1 MNYISCLQVCYKE
14 SFGYLHNIFI
24 MASPGQRCGSCGHI
38 MAGFD
43 LHKKCARCRDKKMGD
58 DPCVKGQH
66 CDLCDSFSDS
76 QKGMLAT
83 PQYQIRKDKKAG
95 TLVSP
100 SKVTVVGPVDNQT
113 DFEMVPDA
121 AHAQERVITGSS
133 PTAFGQASVGDFVS
147 RQDLELLNNQLEEK
161 FARFEALLSRTN
173 IFSTPKMPGSTI
185 QAPISDTPFINP
197 SPDPGAT
204 CPVRPPGQELE
215 VSPAVK
221 KHKGKSKQKKA
232 FKPASSAGSSDQ
244 IASDPIPPPK
254 TVVPSPGLQTLEK
267 PEETVSSFTSVTSL
281 GSASQPVITGPQH
294 SSGSASFAPDSFV
307 HHRSATFQW
316 FCFLCSG
323 QFCSAGSGS
332 VRRGTPSGSGQIK
345 TGEEGE
351 LSDSEVAERN
361 EEMNY
366 RETVRSVRS
375 FLGWSCIPDFE
386 AAVGDTDNRSDNPWK
401 GKHPRRTGK
410 VSVELPADDWLC
422 YKMEKLNTRAAEGY
436 PSRAQE
442 AAGLKQDQFIR
453 TPKSQAKWYTQ
464 SRIKQDGNQRPGRT
478 IYGWSR
484 SEARLNSQFSR
495 IAKISSY
502 PSSGPASRPISQ
514 EILRRWDQCARES
527 SLITNHAAGFNRC
540 VSEIQDKMN
549 QHISFLNSTIVKGK
563 APKEVTDAVKDLK
576 DLSAFHSSVSVA
588 LGTAFQHLADS
599 LFVQL
604 ANFILLRRDSY
615 LEYVRPGLKPDT
627 WNKLRNAPLFTY
639 GLFPDD
645 VLAVAEQDIQKHES
659 NRSAPGPGSG
669 TYQHSKKHQ
678 FRYQPYDK
686 KDSRQSVFLSS
697 QTQQPWRQF
706 SGRGRGKN
714 RGRGGSSSTYYSKP
728 ARGSKPYK

>member
-1 MNYISCLQVCYKE
+1 
-14 SFGYLHNIFI
+14 
-24 MASPGQRCGSCGHI
+24 MASPGQRRGSCGHV
-38 MAGFD
+38 MAAFD

-83 PQYQIRKDKKAG
+83 PQYQIRKDKAG

-100 SKVTVVGPVDNQT
+100 SKVTVVGPVEDQI
-113 DFEMVPDA
+113 DFEMAPDA

-133 PTAFGQASVGDFVS
+133 PAAFGQTSAGDFVS

-173 IFSTPKMPGSTI
+173 IFSTPKMPVSTI
-185 QAPISDTPFINP
+185 QAPISNTPFINP

-204 CPVRPPGQELE
+204 GLVRPPGQDLE

-221 KHKGKSKQKKA
+221 KRKGKSKQKKSI
-232 FKPASSAGSSDQ
+232 KPASSVGASDQ
-244 IASDPIPPPK
+244 IAMDPVPLSK
-254 TVVPSPGLQTLEK
+254 TVVPGPGLQALEK

-294 SSGSASFAPDSFV
+294 SSGSASFALDSFV
-307 HHRSATFQW
+307 QPDPALSDGDPIPDRSDKD
-316 FCFLCSG
+316 S
-323 QFCSAGSGS
+323 
-332 VRRGTPSGSGQIK
+332 
-345 TGEEGE
+345 GEEGE

-366 RETVRSVRS
+366 RETVRSVRA
-375 FLGWSCIPDFE
+375 FLGWSHIPDFE

-478 IYGWSR
+478 IFGWSG

-514 EILRRWDQCARES
+514 EILRQWEQCAREG

-549 QHISFLNSTIVKGK
+549 QHISFLNCAIVKGK
-563 APKEVTDAVKDLK
+563 APKEVTDAIKDLK
-576 DLSAFHSSVSVA
+576 DLSAFHTSISVA

-615 LEYVRPGLKPDT
+615 LEYVKPGLKPDT

-645 VLAVAEQDIQKHES
+645 VLAVAEQDIQKQES
-659 NRSAPGPGSG
+659 NRSASGPGSG
-669 TYQHSKKHQ
+669 TFQHSRKHQ
-678 FRYQPYDK
+678 FRYQPYEK
-686 KDSRQSVFLSS
+686 KDSRQSGFSSS
-697 QTQQPWRQF
+697 QTRQPWRQF
-706 SGRGRGKN
+706 SGRGRGKS
-714 RGRGGSSSTYYSKP
+714 RGRGGSSSTYYSQACP
-728 ARGSKPYK
+728 WY

>member
-1 MNYISCLQVCYKE
+1 M
-14 SFGYLHNIFI
+14 
-24 MASPGQRCGSCGHI
+24 P
-38 MAGFD
+38 
-43 LHKKCARCRDKKMGD
+43 
-58 DPCVKGQH
+58 
-66 CDLCDSFSDS
+66 
-76 QKGMLAT
+76 
-83 PQYQIRKDKKAG
+83 
-95 TLVSP
+95 VS
-100 SKVTVVGPVDNQT
+100 T
-113 DFEMVPDA
+113 F
-121 AHAQERVITGSS
+121 
-133 PTAFGQASVGDFVS
+133 
-147 RQDLELLNNQLEEK
+147 
-161 FARFEALLSRTN
+161 
-173 IFSTPKMPGSTI
+173 

-204 CPVRPPGQELE
+204 GPVRPPGQELE

-232 FKPASSAGSSDQ
+232 FKLAASAGSSDQ
-244 IASDPIPPPK
+244 IASGPIPPLK

-267 PEETVSSFTSVTSL
+267 PEETVSSFTSVTS
-281 GSASQPVITGPQH
+281 QPVITGPQH
-294 SSGSASFAPDSFV
+294 SSGSTSFAPDSFTQLDPALSDGEPLPD
-307 HHRSATFQW
+307 RSDKD
-316 FCFLCSG
+316 S
-323 QFCSAGSGS
+323 
-332 VRRGTPSGSGQIK
+332 
-345 TGEEGE
+345 GEEGE
-351 LSDSEVAERN
+351 LSDSEVVERN

-366 RETVRSVRS
+366 RETVRSVRA
-375 FLGWSCIPDFE
+375 FLGWSHIPDFE

-464 SRIKQDGNQRPGRT
+464 SRIKQDGNQRPERT
-478 IYGWSR
+478 IFGWSG
-484 SEARLNSQFSR
+484 SKARLNSQFS
-495 IAKISSY
+495 
-502 PSSGPASRPISQ
+502 SRPISQ
-514 EILRRWDQCARES
+514 EILRRWEQCAREG

-604 ANFILLRRDSY
+604 ANFNLLRRDSY

-627 WNKLRNAPLFTY
+627 WNKLRSAPLFTY

-659 NRSAPGPGSG
+659 NRSAPGPSSG
-669 TYQHSKKHQ
+669 TFQHSKKHQ
-678 FRYQPYDK
+678 FRFQPYDK
-686 KDSRQSVFLSS
+686 KDSRQSGFSSS

>member
-1 MNYISCLQVCYKE
+1 
-14 SFGYLHNIFI
+14 
-24 MASPGQRCGSCGHI
+24 MASPGQRRGSCGHV

-58 DPCVKGQH
+58 DPCVKGQR

-100 SKVTVVGPVDNQT
+100 SKVTVVGPVEDQT
-113 DFEMVPDA
+113 DFEMAPDA
-121 AHAQERVITGSS
+121 AHAQERVFTGAS
-133 PTAFGQASVGDFVS
+133 PAALGQASVGDFVS
-147 RQDLELLNNQLEEK
+147 HQDLELLNNQLEEK

-173 IFSTPKMPGSTI
+173 IFSTPKMPVSTF

-204 CPVRPPGQELE
+204 SPVRPPGQELE

-232 FKPASSAGSSDQ
+232 SKPAASAGSSDQ
-244 IASDPIPPPK
+244 IASDPIPPLK
-254 TVVPSPGLQTLEK
+254 TVVPGPGLQTLEK

-281 GSASQPVITGPQH
+281 GSSSKPVITGPQH
-294 SSGSASFAPDSFV
+294 SSGSTSFAPDSFTQPDPPLSDGEPLLD
-307 HHRSATFQW
+307 RSDKD
-316 FCFLCSG
+316 S
-323 QFCSAGSGS
+323 
-332 VRRGTPSGSGQIK
+332 
-345 TGEEGE
+345 GEEGE
-351 LSDSEVAERN
+351 LSDSEVVERN

-366 RETVRSVRS
+366 RETVRSVRA
-375 FLGWSCIPDFE
+375 FLGWSHIPDFE

-453 TPKSQAKWYTQ
+453 TPKSQAKWYTH

-478 IYGWSR
+478 IFGWSG

-514 EILRRWDQCARES
+514 EILRRWEQCAREG

-576 DLSAFHSSVSVA
+576 DLSAFHSSISVA

-659 NRSAPGPGSG
+659 NRSAPGPGSD
-669 TYQHSKKHQ
+669 TFQHSKKHQ

-686 KDSRQSVFLSS
+686 KESRQSGFSSS

-728 ARGSKPYK
+728 ARGGKPYK

>member
-14 SFGYLHNIFI
+14 SFGYLRNIFI
-24 MASPGQRCGSCGHI
+24 MASPGQRRGSCGHV
-38 MAGFD
+38 MAAFD

-58 DPCVKGQH
+58 DPCVKGQR
-66 CDLCDSFSDS
+66 CDLCDSLSES

-100 SKVTVVGPVDNQT
+100 SKVTVVGPVEDQI
-113 DFEMVPDA
+113 DFQMPPDA
-121 AHAQERVITGSS
+121 AHAQERVFTGAS
-133 PTAFGQASVGDFVS
+133 PAAQASVGDFVS

-173 IFSTPKMPGSTI
+173 IFSTPKMPVSAVH
-185 QAPISDTPFINP
+185 APISDTPFINP

-204 CPVRPPGQELE
+204 GPVRPPGQELV

-221 KHKGKSKQKKA
+221 KHKGKSKHKKA
-232 FKPASSAGSSDQ
+232 VKPAASAGSSDQ
-244 IASDPIPPPK
+244 IASDPIPPFK
-254 TVVPSPGLQTLEK
+254 TVVPGPGLQTLEK
-267 PEETVSSFTSVTSL
+267 PEETVSSVTSL
-281 GSASQPVITGPQH
+281 GSSSQPVITGPQP
-294 SSGSASFAPDSFV
+294 SSGATSFAPDSFTQPDPALSDEEPLPD
-307 HHRSATFQW
+307 RSDKD
-316 FCFLCSG
+316 S
-323 QFCSAGSGS
+323 
-332 VRRGTPSGSGQIK
+332 
-345 TGEEGE
+345 GEEGE
-351 LSDSEVAERN
+351 LSDSEVVERN

-366 RETVRSVRS
+366 RKTVRSVRS
-375 FLGWSCIPDFE
+375 FLGWSHIPDFE

-478 IYGWSR
+478 IFGWSG

-514 EILRRWDQCARES
+514 EILRRWEQCAREG

-686 KDSRQSVFLSS
+686 KDSRQSGFSSS

>member
-1 MNYISCLQVCYKE
+1 MPVL
-14 SFGYLHNIFI
+14 
-24 MASPGQRCGSCGHI
+24 
-38 MAGFD
+38 
-43 LHKKCARCRDKKMGD
+43 
-58 DPCVKGQH
+58 
-66 CDLCDSFSDS
+66 
-76 QKGMLAT
+76 
-83 PQYQIRKDKKAG
+83 QIR
-95 TLVSP
+95 LLRIQFLLP
-100 SKVTVVGPVDNQT
+100 
-113 DFEMVPDA
+113 
-121 AHAQERVITGSS
+121 
-133 PTAFGQASVGDFVS
+133 
-147 RQDLELLNNQLEEK
+147 RQL
-161 FARFEALLSRTN
+161 
-173 IFSTPKMPGSTI
+173 
-185 QAPISDTPFINP
+185 
-197 SPDPGAT
+197 
-204 CPVRPPGQELE
+204 CPVQVYKLL
-215 VSPAVK
+215 K
-221 KHKGKSKQKKA
+221 
-232 FKPASSAGSSDQ
+232 
-244 IASDPIPPPK
+244 
-254 TVVPSPGLQTLEK
+254 K
-267 PEETVSSFTSVTSL
+267 PETVFSFTIDTSL
-281 GSASQPVITGPQH
+281 GSSQPVITGPQH
-294 SSGSASFAPDSFV
+294 SSGSTSFAPDSFAQPDLALSDGEPLPD
-307 HHRSATFQW
+307 RSDKD
-316 FCFLCSG
+316 S
-323 QFCSAGSGS
+323 
-332 VRRGTPSGSGQIK
+332 
-345 TGEEGE
+345 GEEGE

-366 RETVRSVRS
+366 TETVRSVRA
-375 FLGWSCIPDFE
+375 FLGWSHIPDFE

-478 IYGWSR
+478 IFGWSG

-514 EILRRWDQCARES
+514 EILRRWEQCAREG
-527 SLITNHAAGFNRC
+527 SLITNHAAGFNRY

-549 QHISFLNSTIVKGK
+549 QHISFLNCTIVKGK
-563 APKEVTDAVKDLK
+563 APKEVTDAIKDLK
-576 DLSAFHSSVSVA
+576 DLSAFHTSVSVA

-615 LEYVRPGLKPDT
+615 LEYVKPGLKPDT
-627 WNKLRNAPLFTY
+627 WNKLCNAPLFTY

-669 TYQHSKKHQ
+669 TFQHSKKHQ
-678 FRYQPYDK
+678 FRYQPYEK
-686 KDSRQSVFLSS
+686 KDSRQSGFSSS

-706 SGRGRGKN
+706 SGRGRGKS
-714 RGRGGSSSTYYSKP
+714 RGRGGSSSTYYSTP